1 MKTNQKLQV
10 DIELLGQPKYSF
22 DPEPVFK
29 TQDGNKLILEY
40 AKSSNDLMDFAIHAR
55 PKHGEAVIIKTIK
68 LNGSKLTHL
77 DSFGTYCTDSGVKY
91 SYGYMDEPGQY
102 KFRIRYNALTHE
114 LLNHLISQEGCRR
127 R

>member
-40 AKSSNDLMDFAIHAR
+40 VWCEIFIWL
-55 PKHGEAVIIKTIK
+55 HG
-68 LNGSKLTHL
+68 
-77 DSFGTYCTDSGVKY
+77 
-91 SYGYMDEPGQY
+91 
-102 KFRIRYNALTHE
+102 
-114 LLNHLISQEGCRR
+114 
-127 R
+127 